1 MGAGTIHRRSQT
13 LLLGSD
19 YVMTDYLLVI
29 AEERAQLVRSVTG
42 ISLHCSRLVTR
53 IAHWL
58 QRGLRRLMPRA
69 GHEAGFT
76 LVEVIVALAI
86 LSVGLSTLLG
96 VISNSLRQT
105 AHAERMAAAGS
116 LAQSLLAEVG
126 TERPIKPEERD
137 GQFPNGFRWHLKM
150 HPYGDVKEREEWP
163 VGVYAVSAE
172 VEWEDGAQRRSY
184 ALTTLRLGPKAVRQ

>member
-1 MGAGTIHRRSQT
+1 MMATHRQMQKLARTFSGVMAVPLHRLGHA
-13 LLLGSD
+13 LLTVG
-19 YVMTDYLLVI
+19 
-29 AEERAQLVRSVTG
+29 
-42 ISLHCSRLVTR
+42 
-53 IAHWL
+53 
-58 QRGLRRLMPRA
+58 RRQFRRPMARVKR
-69 GHEAGFT
+69 EAGFT

-105 AHAERMAAAGS
+105 ANAERMAAAGS

-126 TERPIKPEERD
+126 TERPVKPEERD

-150 HPYGDVKEREEWP
+150 QPYGDVNEREEWP
-163 VGVYAVSAE
+163 VGVYAVSTE

-184 ALTTLRLGPKAVRQ
+184 ALTTLRFGPKAVRQ